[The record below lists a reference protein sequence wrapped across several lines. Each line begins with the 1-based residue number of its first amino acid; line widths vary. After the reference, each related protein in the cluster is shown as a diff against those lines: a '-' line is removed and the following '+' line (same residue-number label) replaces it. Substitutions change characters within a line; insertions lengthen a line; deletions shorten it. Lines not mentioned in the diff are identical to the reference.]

1 MIIQESKLLRES
13 VEQYLIL
20 ESRQIL
26 LENIKNN
33 PRQYFIINE
42 DYKKYCTEEEW
53 KILEEGVWDTIK
65 GVAGSIGDYFSE
77 DPRKGIQAV
86 ADIVSIFDPTGI
98 VDLVNGIFYYYFKD
112 YFSAFFSFLGAA
124 LVMGGIALT
133 AATGGVGAVA
143 GVPAAAA
150 GKAVQTVKVA
160 AKAGKIAGVSAKEIG
175 VATKMATPY
184 VSKIAKLVEKVPI
197 IGGVSRWLTK
207 SADNVAAVATKE
219 GATIADVS
227 KAVGSTSTEMANN
240 PVVKG
245 FTSRVVD
252 TVKKQGIKPTA
263 LQVGFAGLGSYG
275 IYMQADQK
283 TLEKVAIEML
293 KNSFSKEGM
302 VFDPSSEDSKKDI
315 QAVVKSLENQRKGCR
330 TEEECKSLLEKYPT
344 VAAAFAKIGKAGQ
357 AGGEFIGKFDPRKA

>member
-53 KILEEGVWDTIK
+53 KVIEEGIWDTIS
-65 GVAGSIGDYFSE
+65 GAASSIGDWFSE
-77 DPRKGIQAV
+77 NPRQGIQSV
-86 ADIVSIFDPTGI
+86 ADVVSIFDPTGI

-124 LVMGGIALT
+124 LTMGGLLLT
-133 AATGGVGAVA
+133 ASVA
-143 GVPAAAA
+143 GAAVGVPMEVA
-150 GKAVQTVKVA
+150 GKAAQTLKVA
-160 AKAGKIAGVSAKEIG
+160 AKAGKVSEAAVKDIAIG
-175 VATKMATPY
+175 TKMAAPALG
-184 VSKIAKLVEKVPI
+184 KIAKTVENIPF
-197 IGGVSRWLTK
+197 IGGAARWLTK
-207 SADNVAAVATKE
+207 STDNVAALATKE
-219 GATIADVS
+219 TATITDVS

-252 TVKKQGIKPTA
+252 VVKKQGFKPSK
-263 LQVGFAGLGSYG
+263 LQVGFAGLGAYG
-275 IYMQADQK
+275 IWMQADNS
-283 TLEKVAIEML
+283 TLRKVAIEQL
-293 KNSFSKEGM
+293 KQSFEKQGLK
-302 VFDPSSEDSKKDI
+302 FDPNDKSNENSISMVAKALED
-315 QAVVKSLENQRKGCR
+315 QRNGCKS
-330 TEEECKSLLEKYPT
+330 EEECKGFLEKHPGI
-344 VAAAFAKIGKAGQ
+344 AAALAKIGQAGH
-357 AGGEFIGKFDPRKA
+357 AGGEFIGKFDPRNA